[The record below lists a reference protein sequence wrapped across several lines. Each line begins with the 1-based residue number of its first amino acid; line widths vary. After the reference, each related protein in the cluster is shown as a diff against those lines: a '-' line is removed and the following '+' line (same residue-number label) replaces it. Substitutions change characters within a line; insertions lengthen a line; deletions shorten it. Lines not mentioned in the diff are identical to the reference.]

1 MSYTTP
7 TPNPDL
13 DPPKEDS
20 KPIPVILDDDN
31 LSTLS
36 DSSFDSIDNMKFK
49 KMEQYTC
56 DECSSIP
63 KILNLDEKTK
73 TITIKCEKHGIKTLN
88 LKTYLF
94 NCLNYNQSN
103 WKCSSCQ
110 KILRDFNET
119 FKYCECNTVFCES
132 CFTMHQRKIG
142 HKYALDSS
150 NINLRC

>member
-20 KPIPVILDDDN
+20 KSIPVILDDDN

-63 KILNLDEKTK
+63 KIINLDEKTK
-73 TITIKCEKHGIKTLN
+73 TITIKCEKHGIKTIN

-103 WKCSSCQ
+103 WKCLTKFLQ
-110 KILRDFNET
+110 P
-119 FKYCECNTVFCES
+119 Y
-132 CFTMHQRKIG
+132 
-142 HKYALDSS
+142 
-150 NINLRC
+150 